1 MPPQN
6 VGVGHRH
13 RVGAGRSP
21 RGCCLRPWVGR
32 GGGGSSAVVAC
43 MAAATMQPRPCGP
56 GGGRRPTGATA
67 VGAHR
72 PWGDVFGATAYLAND
87 SSVAVKPFR
96 KADGGV
102 RLSRVEGVQAVRRSS
117 VLGKGVFLSESTLSA
132 HAGNGLFAGQEFGA
146 GDVITVYD
154 GIVERVGALMC
165 ECDSSTLIH
174 CKPVTYY
181 SNDSRTCKLSLHSRS
196 ADVVPDPLMCTDTQ
210 MTLAN
215 RHSLTQRFLRLTLL
229 VPTLSPTAATI
240 PSGSTQAIAF
250 SRIGRTGVAPLA
262 ESS

>member
-87 SSVAVKPFR
+87 SSGAVQPFR

-165 ECDSSTLIH
+165 ECDSSTASLSHITQTTAVLASSLFTHAVQMLCLTHSCALI
-174 CKPVTYY
+174 
-181 SNDSRTCKLSLHSRS
+181 RR
-196 ADVVPDPLMCTDTQ
+196 
-210 MTLAN
+210 
-215 RHSLTQRFLRLTLL
+215 
-229 VPTLSPTAATI
+229 
-240 PSGSTQAIAF
+240 
-250 SRIGRTGVAPLA
+250 
-262 ESS
+262 